1 MAKQVVESLVDDL
14 NGDSADETVHFSI
27 DGRNYEIDLTSKNA
41 SGLRD
46 AVAPFVGA
54 ARRAGGAQARKD
66 YQRTSAVATK
76 TREEN
81 AAIRQWAG
89 ENGLEV
95 SERGRLPA
103 TVLAAYENLN
113 SPAAAEPEAPAVE
126 AEEKPKRRSRKKAT
140 VDA

>member
-14 NGDSADETVHFSI
+14 NGEVADETVQFSI
-27 DGRNYEIDLTSKNA
+27 DGRSYEIDLTSKNA
-41 SGLRD
+41 SELRD

-54 ARRAGGAQARKD
+54 ARRAGGAPARKNH
-66 YQRTSAVATK
+66 QRTSSVPTK

-89 ENGLEV
+89 ENGLQV

-103 TVLAAYENLN
+103 TVLAAYENRG
-113 SPAAAEPEAPAVE
+113 STPVAEPEVPAVE